1 MQGNTMKIRQ
11 KPPEKVWAEFQ
22 EQVKPTKEQLLQF
35 QRYAA
40 YLLECNEFFN
50 ITALTELSSVV
61 RQHFH
66 DSLALA
72 NVIDLKSI
80 TSIADIGTGGGFPGL
95 PLKIMFPHLKVLL
108 LEVNKKKQ
116 GFLADVVKI
125 LGLTDVE
132 ICGVDWRTFLRT
144 TDYTIDLFVTRA
156 ALDDLEL
163 IRVFKPSS
171 PYNKSTLVYWVSKE
185 WEPHPKVQPF
195 IRRSEAYRLGHK
207 DRKLIFMAIP

>member
-1 MQGNTMKIRQ
+1 MKIRQ

-22 EQVKPTKEQLLQF
+22 EEVQPTKEQLVQF
-35 QRYAA
+35 QRYSA

-50 ITALTELSSVV
+50 ITALTELSGVV

-72 NVIDLKSI
+72 NFMDLKTV

-156 ALDDLEL
+156 ALADLEL
-163 IRVFKPSS
+163 IRMFKPAC
-171 PYNKSTLVYWVSKE
+171 PYNKATLAYWASKE
-185 WEPHPKVQPF
+185 WEPHSKVQPF
-195 IRRSEAYRLGHK
+195 VRRSESYRLGHK
-207 DRKLIFMAIP
+207 DRKLIFMGLP